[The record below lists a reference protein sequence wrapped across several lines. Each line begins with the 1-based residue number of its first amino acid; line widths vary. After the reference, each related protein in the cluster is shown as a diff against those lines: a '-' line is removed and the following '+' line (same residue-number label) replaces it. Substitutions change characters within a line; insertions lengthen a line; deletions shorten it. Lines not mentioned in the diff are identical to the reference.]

1 MKRRIT
7 LSLLTLGLILG
18 VALWSE
24 GRLAPERAAAA
35 PQMSAIQLTI
45 DPAGDPAGAAQELIN
60 AINLANQ
67 DPAQTTINLLCGVYN
82 FTTPDNWE
90 YGPNALPP
98 VSSVIVIEGHGATI
112 QRDPAAARMRLLY
125 VSGGLSYNTA
135 TGAGLPAGNL
145 TMRDVTLK
153 GGLAQ
158 GGSSRFGGG
167 GMGAGGAVFNQGTL
181 LLERV
186 TLVNNTARGGS
197 SGAGAELRGGGGGIG
212 QDAPSSGGGGG
223 GFGGPFAGIGG
234 AGGSGCVVC
243 PFGGHGGGGGGFR
256 PGDDGA
262 AGVFNGGGAGGGAG
276 LLGGRGGAGLQS
288 GGLSGDGGGGGDGSD
303 FNGNGGGGVGGG
315 GGGGIGGSTVIHQV
329 GAQGGGGGFGGGG
342 GSGNG
347 NGGFGGGGGVGI
359 SSGGFG
365 GGGGGGFTGGGSSP
379 SPSNDGGNFGHGASL
394 GVSFIS
400 ADVFGGGGG
409 GGGLGG
415 AIFNHRGAL
424 ILINSTLTANTAQGG
439 QGGDAFGPV
448 SNKGGGG
455 GGGLGAGIFNLN
467 GAVTVNFSTI
477 AANTVIAGAGGVGV
491 GGQPN
496 GSAGA
501 AGGGALYNLAYG
513 NRIETGG
520 ASTATV
526 TLRNSIL
533 ANSTGGG
540 DLVNDKR
547 DSTTTPAIGA
557 QVNTA
562 TVDYGGRNIV
572 ELSAA
577 LSGTAFTGA
586 LYSTADPQLGAPIMP
601 ACKPAALPI
610 NATSPALNAAVCDA
624 AVPADAH
631 GTARPQGAGCD
642 LGAYEL
648 SNLPPTI
655 SGQTITRTAGSPAS
669 NSQIATV
676 NDAEDAENTLNVTV
690 NGAASATVN
699 GVTVSGLSVNA
710 AGQVTASVVAA
721 CAATN
726 ASFTLRVTD
735 SAGVPAQ
742 TTLNVTVTANPA
754 PSLGNYPNATVAVGG
769 AATIT
774 PANSPSDNA
783 SISSVTAIAPGFT
796 GSATVNP
803 STGVVSISNAG
814 PEGGFLITV
823 KATDNCGAQTM
834 KTFTLTVTANTCG
847 VTVNPSSLPQPYVA
861 IPYASILSAA
871 PVGGY
876 AFSVSAGQLPP
887 GLQLV
892 TVFGISSIAGLP
904 TTPGTYNFTI
914 KAKKNNSTCEA
925 TRSHTVTIPETIVP
939 ILECVRRNQN
949 GSWTARFG
957 YLNQTGAAAAIP
969 VGNNNYFTPGNRN
982 RGQTTVFQPGRVNNA
997 FSVTFNANGSNLGIW
1012 LLRGPDGVLRPVNV
1026 LTTSTACP

>member
-1 MKRRIT
+1 
-7 LSLLTLGLILG
+7 
-18 VALWSE
+18 
-24 GRLAPERAAAA
+24 
-35 PQMSAIQLTI
+35 
-45 DPAGDPAGAAQELIN
+45 
-60 AINLANQ
+60 
-67 DPAQTTINLLCGVYN
+67 
-82 FTTPDNWE
+82 
-90 YGPNALPP
+90 
-98 VSSVIVIEGHGATI
+98 
-112 QRDPAAARMRLLY
+112 
-125 VSGGLSYNTA
+125 
-135 TGAGLPAGNL
+135 
-145 TMRDVTLK
+145 
-153 GGLAQ
+153 
-158 GGSSRFGGG
+158 
-167 GMGAGGAVFNQGTL
+167 MGAGGAVFNQGTL

-197 SGAGAELRGGGGGIG
+197 SGVGVELRGGGGGIG

-223 GFGGPFAGIGG
+223 GFGGPFAGAGG
-234 AGGSGCVVC
+234 VGGSGCNC
-243 PFGGHGGGGGGFR
+243 PDGGGHGGGGGGFR

-262 AGVFNGGGAGGGAG
+262 AGAFSGGGAGGGAG

-288 GGLSGDGGGGGDGSD
+288 GGPSGDGGGGGDGSD
-303 FNGNGGGGVGGG
+303 LDGNGGGGVGGG
-315 GGGGIGGSTVIHQV
+315 GGAGVGGASVLHQAGG
-329 GAQGGGGGFGGGG
+329 QGGGGGFGGGG

-365 GGGGGGFTGGGSSP
+365 GGGGGGISGGGSTP
-379 SPSNDGGNFGHGASL
+379 SFNSDGGNFGHGASQ
-394 GVSFIS
+394 GFIFNS
-400 ADVFGGGGG
+400 STESGGGGG

-424 ILINSTLTANTAQGG
+424 TLINSTLTANTAQGG
-439 QGGDAFGPV
+439 QGGDAFGSI

-455 GGGLGAGIFNLN
+455 GSGLGAGVFNLN
-467 GAVTVNFSTI
+467 GTVTVNFSTI

-520 ASTATV
+520 VSTATV

-572 ELSAA
+572 EMSAA
-577 LSGTAFTGA
+577 ISGTAFTGA
-586 LYSTADPQLGAPIMP
+586 LYSMADPQLGALMTP

-610 NATSPALNAAVCDA
+610 GATSPALNAAVCDA
-624 AVPADAH
+624 AVPTDAH
-631 GTARPQGAGCD
+631 GTLRPQGAGCD

-655 SGQTITRTAGSPAS
+655 SGQTITRTSGSPVS
-669 NSQIATV
+669 SSQIATV
-676 NDAEDAENTLNVTV
+676 NDAEDAENVLVVTV
-690 NGAASATVN
+690 NNAASATVN

-726 ASFTLRVTD
+726 AGFTLSVTD
-735 SAGVPAQ
+735 SGGLFAEA
-742 TTLNVTVTANPA
+742 TLNVTVEANPS
-754 PSLGNYPNATVAVGG
+754 PSLGNYPNATVTPGG
-769 AATIT
+769 SVTVT
-774 PANSPSDNA
+774 PDSSPSDNG
-783 SISSVTAIAPGFT
+783 SIGSVTVTAPGFT
-796 GSATVNP
+796 GTATVNAA
-803 STGVVSISNAG
+803 TGAVSISNAN
-814 PEGGFLITV
+814 PAGGFLVTV
-823 KATDNCGAQTM
+823 KATDNCGAMTTR
-834 KTFTLTVTANTCG
+834 TFTLTVAADACG
-847 VTVNPSSLPQPYVA
+847 ITVNPATLPQPYVA
-861 IPYASILSAA
+861 VLYARILSATPA
-871 PVGGY
+871 GNY
-876 AFSVSAGQLPP
+876 TFSVSAGALPP

-892 TVFGISSIAGLP
+892 TALGVTSIAGLP

-925 TRSHTVTIPETIVP
+925 TRAYTLTIPATVVP
-939 ILECVRRNQN
+939 IVECVQRNAN
-949 GSWTARFG
+949 NTWTARFG
-957 YLNQTGAAAAIP
+957 YDNSTGAAVTIP
-969 VGNNNYFTPGNRN
+969 VGANNYFTPGNQN
-982 RGQTTVFQPGRVNNA
+982 RGQTTVFQPGRVINA
-997 FSVTFNANGSNLGIW
+997 FSVTFTKGKSNNLAVW
-1012 LLRGPDGVLRPVNV
+1012 FLRGPDGVLRPVNV
-1026 LTTSTACP
+1026 LTTSIGCP